1 MVIISS
7 EIILRGFLHRALML
21 TLIIILWECNRR
33 DTKWY
38 CSQEPDRFAGGGPF
52 AKDLLSRDTA
62 LPVKPRLESST
73 LQLSF
78 ISFPC
83 LLFSVV
89 YSHTALELPQD
100 LFAAIHFTLYLCCI
114 LSSGQ
119 QVLSHPWGRTWEA
132 LMRRKWA
139 TGSGEQQEVVSTHKK
154 HWSVSC
160 YQQRCFSH
168 TGLKNEASQP
178 YVPGS
183 FPNCLFCSVHLYVCF
198 CANTILFTDEQNKL
212 VAPRGQKDE
221 RRGKVSKGDRE
232 VQITRY
238 KINWAIK
245 I

>member
-21 TLIIILWECNRR
+21 TLIIILWECNRS

-52 AKDLLSRDTA
+52 VKDLLSRDTA

-78 ISFPC
+78 LSFPC

-139 TGSGEQQEVVSTHKK
+139 TGSGEQQEVVSNRKWWAPIKSTEVFHVINRGV
-154 HWSVSC
+154 SVILAWKMKLL
-160 YQQRCFSH
+160 SH
-168 TGLKNEASQP
+168 TYLVHSQTVYSVLFIYMSVFVPIP
-178 YVPGS
+178 YYS
-183 FPNCLFCSVHLYVCF
+183 QMNRTS
-198 CANTILFTDEQNKL
+198 
-212 VAPRGQKDE
+212 
-221 RRGKVSKGDRE
+221 
-232 VQITRY
+232 
-238 KINWAIK
+238 
-245 I
+245 